1 MCRLAGLFLLAVSAF
16 AQTGEFGAFSNSDD
30 VGDPP
35 IHGSAVY
42 DAAAKTY
49 TITGSG
55 ADIWAR
61 ADQFHYVWRAM
72 SGDFAV
78 SATAKFL
85 TDGINHRKAVIQL
98 RDSLDTDSAHLQ
110 LAIHG
115 DGTPAIQFRA
125 AKGET
130 THTVD
135 FPIEGPG
142 VWQMKLERR
151 DEHVTF
157 WMGKDGAP
165 MRQLGT
171 TISTLGSPILVG
183 LGVASHTVEA
193 VNTVEFTN
201 VTVEQIEP
209 AGDLGIFTDA
219 SDVGDPAIEGTTEF
233 DGGEYRLTGSGNSMW
248 GKTDQFHYAWKQVTG
263 NFTVNATVEFE
274 GQGHIHRK
282 AGIMV
287 RQSSDGDSAYGDFV
301 IHGKG
306 MPSIQWR
313 GAKGDDT
320 RTFNLPYDEP
330 GKFKIKLVRTG
341 VRIYAYLSSD
351 GSEPQEIAHTEV
363 SFRGPVLVGLFVSS
377 HDSAAADTA
386 AFTDVSLE
394 MAPPPAPRQ

>member
-1 MCRLAGLFLLAVSAF
+1 MCRLALLWLLAVQAF
-16 AQTGEFGAFSNSDD
+16 AQTGEFGAFSNAGD
-30 VGDPP
+30 VGNPP
-35 IHGSAVY
+35 IHGSAQY
-42 DAAAKTY
+42 DASAKTY

-61 ADQFHYVWRAM
+61 ADQFHYVWREM
-72 SGDFAV
+72 LGDFTV

-85 TDGINHRKAVIQL
+85 TEGINHRKAVIQL
-98 RDSLDTDSAHLQ
+98 RKSLDTDSEHLQ

-135 FPIEGPG
+135 FPLEGPG
-142 VWQMKLERR
+142 VWRMKLARR
-151 DEHVTF
+151 GEYVTF

-171 TISTLGSPILVG
+171 TINALGSPILVG
-183 LGVASHTVEA
+183 LGVASHTVDA
-193 VNTVEFTN
+193 VNTVEFTD
-201 VTVEQIEP
+201 VTVEELEP

-219 SDVGDPAIEGTTEF
+219 GDVGGPSIQGATEYS
-233 DGGEYRLTGSGNSMW
+233 GGEYRLTGSGNSMW
-248 GKTDQFHYAWKQVTG
+248 GKTDQFQYVWKEVTG
-263 NFTVNATVEFE
+263 NFAVNAAVEFE
-274 GQGHIHRK
+274 GQGHEHRK

-287 RQSSDGDSAYGDFV
+287 RQSLEGDSAYGDFV
-301 IHGKG
+301 IHGQG

-330 GKFKIKLVRTG
+330 GKFRIKLVRTG

-351 GSEPQEIAHTEV
+351 GNEPREIAHTEV

-377 HDSAAADTA
+377 HDPAAADTVV
-386 AFTDVSLE
+386 FTDVSLE
-394 MAPPPAPRQ
+394 MAPRQ

>member
-1 MCRLAGLFLLAVSAF
+1 MRRLVVLFLLAAAAF
-16 AQTGEFGAFSNSDD
+16 AQTGDFSDSDD
-30 VGDPP
+30 VGAPP
-35 IHGSAVY
+35 IQGAVTY
-42 DAAAKTY
+42 DDAAKTY

-61 ADQFHYVWRAM
+61 ADQFHYVWREM

-85 TDGINHRKAVIQL
+85 TDGIAHRKAVIQL
-98 RDSLDTDSAHLQ
+98 RRSLDTDSQHLQ

-115 DGTPAIQFRA
+115 DGTPSIQFRA

-142 VWQMKLERR
+142 VWRMKLERR
-151 DEHVTF
+151 GEYVTF
-157 WMGKDGAP
+157 WMGKDSAP
-165 MRQLGT
+165 LRKLGT
-171 TISTLGSPILVG
+171 TINTLGSPILVG

-193 VNTVEFTN
+193 VNTVEFSD
-201 VTVEQIEP
+201 VRVEQLAP
-209 AGDLGIFTDA
+209 AGDLGIFTD
-219 SDVGDPAIEGTTEF
+219 SGDVGDPAIEGSTEF
-233 DGGEYRLTGSGNSMW
+233 SDGVYRLIGSGNSMW
-248 GKTDQFHYAWKQVTG
+248 GATDQFQYVWKQVTG
-263 NFTVNATVEFE
+263 NFTANATVKFE
-274 GQGHIHRK
+274 GEGHEHRK

-287 RQSSDGDSAYGDFV
+287 RQSLEGDSAYGDFV
-301 IHGKG
+301 IHGQG

-313 GAKGDDT
+313 GSKGDDT

-330 GKFKIKLVRTG
+330 GKFRIKLVRRG

-351 GSEPQEIAHTEV
+351 GAEPQEIAHTEV

-377 HDSAAADTA
+377 HDPAATDTVT
-386 AFTDVSLE
+386 FTDVSLE